1 VVIVSNISL
10 KLCRFV
16 FIFYNYQEIKIDVL
30 RGGKLAEY
38 INKNGLPVGTSA
50 KELFEELMRGTGF
63 VMGPNVSL
71 FIENAGLH
79 DKNIVVSR
87 MPGRIILQ
95 RLKYFQSINFKVQLI
110 FLTVGGAKIDVLSSM
125 VI

>member
-1 VVIVSNISL
+1 MKLWVVIISNISL
-10 KLCRFV
+10 KLYWFL
-16 FIFYNYQEIKIDVL
+16 FIFYNYREIKIDVL

-87 MPGRIILQ
+87 IPGPDNIAETQIFSVNQ
-95 RLKYFQSINFKVQLI
+95 FQ
-110 FLTVGGAKIDVLSSM
+110 GAIDLFNSWRSKD
-125 VI
+125 

>member
-1 VVIVSNISL
+1 MVIVNRISL

-16 FIFYNYQEIKIDVL
+16 FIFYNYREIKIDIL
-30 RGGKLAEY
+30 RGSKLAEY

-63 VMGPNVSL
+63 VMGSNVSL
-71 FIENAGLH
+71 FIESAGLH

-87 MPGRIILQ
+87 MSGPDNIAETQIFSVNQ
-95 RLKYFQSINFKVQLI
+95 FQ
-110 FLTVGGAKIDVLSSM
+110 GAVELFNGWRN
-125 VI
+125 

>member
-1 VVIVSNISL
+1 MKLWVVIISNIAL
-10 KLCRFV
+10 KLYWFL
-16 FIFYNYQEIKIDVL
+16 FIFYNYREIKIDVL

-87 MPGRIILQ
+87 IPGPDNIAETQIFSVNQ
-95 RLKYFQSINFKVQLI
+95 FQ
-110 FLTVGGAKIDVLSSM
+110 GAIDLFNSWRSKD
-125 VI
+125 

>member
-1 VVIVSNISL
+1 MKLWVVIISNISL
-10 KLCRFV
+10 KLYRFL
-16 FIFYNYQEIKIDVL
+16 FIFYNYREIKIDEL

-87 MPGRIILQ
+87 IPGPDNIAETQIFSVNQ
-95 RLKYFQSINFKVQLI
+95 FQ
-110 FLTVGGAKIDVLSSM
+110 GAIDLFNSWRSKD
-125 VI
+125 

>member
-1 VVIVSNISL
+1 MVIISNISF
-10 KLCRFV
+10 KLYRFL
-16 FIFYNYQEIKIDVL
+16 FIFYNYREIKIDVL

-63 VMGPNVSL
+63 VIGPNVSL

-87 MPGRIILQ
+87 IPGPENIAETQIFSVNQFQGAVDLFNSWRI
-95 RLKYFQSINFKVQLI
+95 K
-110 FLTVGGAKIDVLSSM
+110 D
-125 VI
+125 

>member
-1 VVIVSNISL
+1 M
-10 KLCRFV
+10 
-16 FIFYNYQEIKIDVL
+16 
-30 RGGKLAEY
+30 AEY
-38 INKNGLPVGTSA
+38 INKNGLPVGTTT

-87 MPGRIILQ
+87 MPGPENSEESQ
-95 RLKYFQSINFKVQLI
+95 TFSVNQFQ
-110 FLTVGGAKIDVLSSM
+110 GAVDLFNSWKS
-125 VI
+125 

>member
-1 VVIVSNISL
+1 M
-10 KLCRFV
+10 
-16 FIFYNYQEIKIDVL
+16 L

-87 MPGRIILQ
+87 MPDSENIAETQIFSVNQ
-95 RLKYFQSINFKVQLI
+95 FQDAVNLFNSWR
-110 FLTVGGAKIDVLSSM
+110 S
-125 VI
+125 

>member
-1 VVIVSNISL
+1 VKLWVVIISNISL
-10 KLCRFV
+10 KLYRFL
-16 FIFYNYQEIKIDVL
+16 FIFYNYREIKIDVL

-63 VMGPNVSL
+63 VIGPNVSL

-87 MPGRIILQ
+87 IPGPDNIAETQIFSVNQ
-95 RLKYFQSINFKVQLI
+95 FQ
-110 FLTVGGAKIDVLSSM
+110 GAIDLFNSWRSKD
-125 VI
+125 

>member
-1 VVIVSNISL
+1 MITVSNRSL
-10 KLCRFV
+10 KLRRFV
-16 FIFYNYQEIKIDVL
+16 FTFYNYREIKIDVL
-30 RGGKLAEY
+30 RGCKLAEY

-87 MPGRIILQ
+87 MPGPDNIAETQ
-95 RLKYFQSINFKVQLI
+95 KFSVNQFQ
-110 FLTVGGAKIDVLSSM
+110 GAIDLFNSWRSKD
-125 VI
+125 

>member
-1 VVIVSNISL
+1 M
-10 KLCRFV
+10 
-16 FIFYNYQEIKIDVL
+16 L

-87 MPGRIILQ
+87 MPAA
-95 RLKYFQSINFKVQLI
+95 LKMIAETQIFSVNQFQ
-110 FLTVGGAKIDVLSSM
+110 GAVDLFNSWRS
-125 VI
+125 

>member
-1 VVIVSNISL
+1 MLIISNIAV

-16 FIFYNYQEIKIDVL
+16 FIFYNYREIKIDEL

-87 MPGRIILQ
+87 MPGPDNVAETQ
-95 RLKYFQSINFKVQLI
+95 KFSVNQFQ
-110 FLTVGGAKIDVLSSM
+110 GAIDLFNSWRSKD
-125 VI
+125 